1 MQNFERFNEKVEHY
15 LSVLKYTVLSQKR
28 YIILLVIFLISILA
42 NYLIFVNF
50 KLHREFNYLYGI
62 DINCEI
68 EVYTFIRLIR
78 YFKPTFLLFFVLTNF
93 YWFYVNKKD
102 LERVIFLPISKTL
115 NYAIAFIILLIFQ
128 LCFGTFLL
136 YLLNYQF
143 DQFILKEDW
152 VKVPFPRSSVNKSI
166 LLEIVIF
173 SVLNALNILTMIHFF
188 PRIKTIIQII
198 AIIYL
203 TFNNYVLPGS
213 AMYEHA
219 KNLCKD
225 K

>member
-1 MQNFERFNEKVEHY
+1 MPTIESYTEKVKNL
-15 LSVLKYTVLSQKR
+15 LSVLKYTVLSQNR
-28 YIILLVIFLISILA
+28 YIVLLVIFLISIVA

-50 KLHREFNYLYGI
+50 KVHRQLNYEYAENN
-62 DINCEI
+62 NCYI

-78 YFKPTFLLFFVLTNF
+78 NLKPTFLLFLVLTNY
-93 YWFYVNKKD
+93 YWFYVDKKD
-102 LERVIFLPISKTL
+102 LVRVVFLPISKWL
-115 NYAIAFIILLIFQ
+115 NFATAFVILLIFQ
-128 LCFGTFLL
+128 LCFGAFLL

-152 VKVPFPRSSVNKSI
+152 VKITFSRASINSSI
-166 LLEIVIF
+166 LLEVLIF
-173 SVLNALNILTMIHFF
+173 STINTLNILTMVRFF

-198 AIIYL
+198 AVIYL
-203 TFNNYVLPGS
+203 TFNNYILPGS
-213 AMYEHA
+213 DMYENA

>member
-1 MQNFERFNEKVEHY
+1 MQKFERFTEKVEHY
-15 LSVLKYTVLSQKR
+15 LSVLKYTVLSQNR
-28 YIILLVIFLISILA
+28 YFILLVILLISIVA
-42 NYLIFVNF
+42 NYLIFINF

-78 YFKPTFLLFFVLTNF
+78 YFKPTYLLFLVLTNF
-93 YWFYVNKKD
+93 YWFYLDKKD
-102 LERVIFLPISKTL
+102 LGRVVFLPISKWL
-115 NYAIAFIILLIFQ
+115 NLATAFVILLIFQ
-128 LCFGTFLL
+128 LCFGAFLL

-152 VKVPFPRSSVNKSI
+152 VKIPFSRTSVNSSV

-173 SVLNALNILTMIHFF
+173 SVLNALNILTMVRFF
-188 PRIKTIIQII
+188 PRLKTIIQIL

-213 AMYEHA
+213 AMYENA

>member
-1 MQNFERFNEKVEHY
+1 MQKFERFTEKVEHY
-15 LSVLKYTVLSQKR
+15 LSVLKYTVLSQNR
-28 YIILLVIFLISILA
+28 YFILLVILLISIVA
-42 NYLIFVNF
+42 NYLIFINF

-62 DINCEI
+62 DIKCEI

-93 YWFYVNKKD
+93 YWFYVYKKE
-102 LERVIFLPISKTL
+102 LGRVVFLPISKWL
-115 NYAIAFIILLIFQ
+115 NLATAFVILLIFQ
-128 LCFGTFLL
+128 LCFGAFLL

-152 VKVPFPRSSVNKSI
+152 VKIPFSRTSVNSSV

-173 SVLNALNILTMIHFF
+173 SVLNALNILTMVRFF
-188 PRIKTIIQII
+188 PRLKTIIQIL

-213 AMYEHA
+213 AMYENA

>member
-1 MQNFERFNEKVEHY
+1 MPTIESYTEKLKNF
-15 LSVLKYTVLSQKR
+15 LSVLNYTVLSQNR
-28 YIILLVIFLISILA
+28 YLILLVIFLISIVA
-42 NYLIFVNF
+42 NYLIFINF
-50 KLHREFNYLYGI
+50 KLHRQFNYDYGENT
-62 DINCEI
+62 NCYI
-68 EVYTFIRLIR
+68 EVYSFIRLIR
-78 YFKPTFLLFFVLTNF
+78 NLKPTFILFITLTNF
-93 YWFYVNKKD
+93 YWFYVDKKD
-102 LERVIFLPISKTL
+102 LPRVVFLPISKRL
-115 NYAIAFIILLIFQ
+115 NFATAFVILLIFQ
-128 LCFGTFLL
+128 LCFGAFLL

-152 VKVPFPRSSVNKSI
+152 TKIPFSSTSVNNSI

-173 SVLNALNILTMIHFF
+173 SALNSLNILTMVRFF

-213 AMYEHA
+213 AMYENA